1 MKSMKFFVLA
11 ALLLTSGSVS
21 AYDFEAGGLYYNLL
35 SVSERTA
42 EVTYQESEYTPTP
55 SYAGTVNIPATVE
68 YQGTTF
74 AVVSIGSYAFYGC
87 VGLTKVTFSEGLRTI
102 GTSAFDGCTHLT
114 DVDLP
119 HTLVHIQ
126 DYAFSRCHAFTRL
139 VIPASVTTIGDG
151 AFSSEGVQTV
161 TIEDSSIGIDAGG
174 WGGKAFSFPHVRQ
187 LYMGRN
193 CGGWQAPSS
202 LIDGWYGNALARVEF
217 GPQVTEIPYCMLY
230 GDAPHL
236 TEVIFS
242 PNTKTI
248 ATGAMSGC
256 FALQRIE
263 LPDNLEVIEDGAF
276 GGGWNGTP
284 FAAKDLVIGSKIKSI
299 GATAF
304 GGCQQLQTVTV
315 RRKDAIAFSE
325 DVFPQPVYLT
335 ASLYVPEGSMKTT
348 KTTEMQLVSQE
359 VRPAELDSA
368 AWKAMC
374 QEVWMNYGYPEDYY
388 SDTLE
393 IYEIREVTRMGYS
406 ETAYWS
412 NFTHISEGEVQPAT
426 RWPVTLVVSEGGSVQ
441 ALGRDIRESTYTEN
455 VEEGTSVS
463 VLFRPDEGWG
473 LTALT
478 LNGTDVLADVV
489 DNAYTMPAVASRD
502 SLRVTFSQPEAT
514 LTLRTSERGSV
525 KQTVVFGSRCTL
537 QITPE
542 TGYVVHSVTFN
553 GEDITESLQADGTL
567 LTPAINGDAVLS
579 VAFEEGSTGIT
590 EARAS
595 ALRVLPG
602 NGFVTVLGLPLGAP
616 VSAYTPDGVL
626 VTKRIASSATEQIAL
641 PTGKV
646 YIIHAEGRSVKV
658 SL

>member
-1 MKSMKFFVLA
+1 MKTLRTIVFGA
-11 ALLLTSGSVS
+11 WLLICGTVS
-21 AYDFEAGGLYYNLL
+21 AYDFEAGGLYYNLI
-35 SVSERTA
+35 SVSEQTA

-55 SYAGTVNIPATVE
+55 SYAGSVNIPATVD
-68 YQGTTF
+68 YQGKTF
-74 AVVSIGSYAFYGC
+74 AVVGIGAHAFYRC
-87 VGLTKVTFSEGLRTI
+87 EGLTKVTFSEGLRTI

-119 HTLVHIQ
+119 HTLVQIQ
-126 DYAFSRCHAFTRL
+126 DYAFSGCHAFTRL

-151 AFSSEGVQTV
+151 TFSSEGVQTV
-161 TIEDSSIGIDAGG
+161 VIEDASIGIDAGG
-174 WGGKAFSFPHVRQ
+174 WGGKSFSFPNVRQ

-217 GPQVTEIPYCMLY
+217 GPHVTEIPYCMLY

-256 FALQRIE
+256 FALQRLE
-263 LPDNLEVIEDGAF
+263 LPESLEVIGDGAF

-284 FAAKDLVIGSKIKSI
+284 FAATDLIIGSKIKTMA
-299 GATAF
+299 ATAF
-304 GGCQQLQTVTV
+304 GGCQNLQTITV
-315 RRKDAIAFSE
+315 RRKDAITFSE

-348 KTTEMQLVSQE
+348 KTTEMQLVGQE
-359 VRPAELDSA
+359 VRSAKLDSA
-368 AWKAMC
+368 TWKAIC

-412 NFTHISEGEVQPAT
+412 NFTHISEGEAQPAT
-426 RWPVTLVVSEGGSVQ
+426 RWPVTMVVSAGGSVR
-441 ALGRDIRESTYTEN
+441 ALGRDIRETTFTDI
-455 VEEGTSVS
+455 VEEGTQVS
-463 VLFRPDEGWG
+463 VLFQPDEGWG

-489 DNAYTMPAVASRD
+489 DNTYSMPAIGGRD
-502 SLRVTFSQPEAT
+502 SLRATFSQPTAT
-514 LTLRTSERGSV
+514 LTLRTSAQGSV
-525 KQTVVFGSRCTL
+525 KQTVAYGSRYTL
-537 QITPE
+537 QIVPE
-542 TGYVVHSVTFN
+542 TGYIVHSITFN
-553 GEDITESLQADGTL
+553 GEDITESMLADGTL
-567 LTPAINGDAVLS
+567 LTPAISGDAILS

-590 EARAS
+590 NARAD

-602 NGFVTVLGLPLGAP
+602 NGYVTVMGLTTGT
-616 VSAYTPDGVL
+616 VITAYTADGVL
-626 VTKRIASSATEQIAL
+626 VTKRVASADTERMVL

-646 YIIHAEGRSVKV
+646 YIIQAEGRSVKV
-658 SL
+658 RL